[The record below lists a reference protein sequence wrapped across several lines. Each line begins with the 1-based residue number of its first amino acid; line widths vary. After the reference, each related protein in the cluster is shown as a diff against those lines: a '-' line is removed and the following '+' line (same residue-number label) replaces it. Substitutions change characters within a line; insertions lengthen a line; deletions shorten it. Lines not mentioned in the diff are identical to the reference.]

1 MRKTNFLLA
10 AAFLLALAGIAV
22 TQTKTPAAGAGPYH
36 LLKTIPVG
44 GPSGEWRKLAAR
56 A

>member
-22 TQTKTPAAGAGPYH
+22 TQTKTPTGAGPYH
-36 LLKTIPVG
+36 LLKTIPVDQ
-44 GPSGEWRKLAAR
+44 K
-56 A
+56 